1 MLTRTNCTHT
11 YITKF
16 KLIRIQT
23 PNIKANP
30 EITEER
36 RSIFFFR
43 GKENLVQ
50 KNFFFCSIF
59 QLHNSESCKKSQQIK
74 KPQNILVY
82 NHQMIKANRSKKI
95 IIQNQN
101 Q

>member
-11 YITKF
+11 CITKF

-23 PNIKANP
+23 PNTNANP

-43 GKENLVQ
+43 GKENPSTKKL
-50 KNFFFCSIF
+50 FFCSLF

-74 KPQNILVY
+74 KPQNIVVY
-82 NHQMIKANRSKKI
+82 NHQMIIANHSTKR
-95 IIQNQN
+95 IIQNQ
-101 Q
+101 

>member
-50 KNFFFCSIF
+50 ILFFALFFSYITLNHAKN
-59 QLHNSESCKKSQQIK
+59 HNK
-74 KPQNILVY
+74 
-82 NHQMIKANRSKKI
+82 
-95 IIQNQN
+95 
-101 Q
+101 